1 MLKGKLKAKKKVTE
15 GRSKAMD
22 DEHNSDGPEEQQ
34 PPDQGDPGDAPTP
47 PPDQSPDQPPASGD
61 PGEDAGQSPAPPASP
76 VDRSLVLMV
85 AAIMYTKPGPGSVR
99 DAYQHAK
106 NLIEMLDEDEAAD
119 KNAP

>member
-1 MLKGKLKAKKKVTE
+1 MTSRTASGQ
-15 GRSKAMD
+15 RSSRRQNR
-22 DEHNSDGPEEQQ
+22 EILGTHRHRRQ
-34 PPDQGDPGDAPTP
+34 
-47 PPDQSPDQPPASGD
+47 DQSPDQPPASGD